1 MRQLAGFFP
10 ATEYP
15 DVLVGLGEPDDAAV
29 IRLDDTHALI
39 KTADFFTPVVDDA
52 WTYGAIAAANAMSD
66 VYAMGGEVVTCLNI
80 AGFPS
85 SFSGET
91 ITQIFAGAAAKVR
104 EAGGV
109 IAGGHTITSPEPF
122 YGLSV
127 TGWVDPARI
136 MRKGGARPGDRLF
149 LTKRLGTGVI
159 TTGAKQTGP
168 GESEAHRAE
177 RRSQGKPDLDV
188 RHLDAAILSMT
199 TLNRAAA
206 RAAQAANVRS
216 ATDITGFGLLGHA
229 VEMALAAGR
238 EAGAGFRIRMADL
251 PTLPGVW
258 DYIAAG
264 YITGASSRN
273 PAALGEHVRLSEHIT
288 PAQKVLLWE
297 AETSGGLLVA
307 VPPQEIDVFHAA
319 LAAAKQSCWEI
330 GEVVEGEGIEVD

>member
-39 KTADFFTPVVDDA
+39 KTADFFTPVVDDP

-91 ITQIFAGAAAKVR
+91 IAQIFAGAAAKVR
-104 EAGGV
+104 EAGV
-109 IAGGHTITSPEPF
+109 IAGGHTITSPEAF
-122 YGLSV
+122 YASASPAGS
-127 TGWVDPARI
+127 TARI

-159 TTGAKQTGP
+159 TTVP
-168 GESEAHRAE
+168 SRPVGESEARRAE
-177 RRSQGKPDLDV
+177 RHSQGKPDLDV

-216 ATDITGFGLLGHA
+216 AADITGFGLLGHA
-229 VEMALAAGR
+229 VEMALAAGASNR
-238 EAGAGFRIRMADL
+238 AGFRIRMADL

-273 PAALGEHVRLSEHIT
+273 RRAGRACALVRTHHPCPESLAWKPRPAAACWWLSRRRRSTSSTLHWPQPSS
-288 PAQKVLLWE
+288 PAGDRR
-297 AETSGGLLVA
+297 SRRG
-307 VPPQEIDVFHAA
+307 
-319 LAAAKQSCWEI
+319 
-330 GEVVEGEGIEVD
+330 